1 MSRKSREWKDIIR
14 RWRAEGFSLGYSIRK
29 PTLASYRQGKRYWQR
44 VKKDV
49 NRDFA
54 NAKSKVKQ
62 MKIKWEEEEEND
74 R

>member
-14 RWRAEGFSLGYSIRK
+14 RWRAKGYFLAHYSK

-49 NRDFA
+49 NRDFS
-54 NAKSKVKQ
+54 NVKSKVKQ
-62 MKIKWEEEEEND
+62 MKIKREEEEENE
-74 R
+74 

>member
-14 RWRAEGFSLGYSIRK
+14 RWRAEGYLLRYSSK

-62 MKIKWEEEEEND
+62 MKIEWEEEKEDE
-74 R
+74 